1 MISDFR
7 NEKVGF
13 KIREHTLQAVPFLL
27 IVGDREVE
35 NDEVSVRT
43 QGGEDLG
50 SMKIDETVKLFAQV
64 R

>member
-13 KIREHTLQAVPFLL
+13 KIREHTMQAVPFLL

-35 NDEVSVRT
+35 NDEVAVRT

-50 SMKIDETVKLFAQV
+50 AMKIDETVKLFAQV